1 MLATLWLVTAY
12 VALPHIVPIVRKGKK
27 SEGDRVKFS
36 ENETHYQKN
45 IDICVVNSLCDSI

>member
-1 MLATLWLVTAY
+1 VTAY